1 MIKIED
7 YILLP
12 KEERQKH
19 LKLDQPCIERGGGT
33 GLVSQY
39 MKGAL
44 AHILDTSIPQTRKI
58 YINHAC
64 HNGLCSNPF
73 HVYWGTPRE
82 NWEDGVA
89 CGKIKSVRHNSILK
103 SHPEPFRIARDYKQF
118 TSVAMISPT
127 KLIDHLHDG
136 SDIIFEGAQGV
147 LLDEKYGEPQHNTWT
162 DCTYNNAVKI
172 LSEMPIR
179 VSEVVRVGVLRS
191 YFTRHGEGK
200 FDEDPSMNYPEPH
213 NSHPSFQGRFRIG
226 KFDSKKVKYALEC
239 LGGVDMVALNHL
251 DIHPEQ
257 AYKDQVLWAY
267 S

>member
-103 SHPEPFRIARDYKQF
+103 YG
-118 TSVAMISPT
+118 
-127 KLIDHLHDG
+127 L
-136 SDIIFEGAQGV
+136 
-147 LLDEKYGEPQHNTWT
+147 EKYEEIRRKQR
-162 DCTYNNAVKI
+162 I
-172 LSEMPIR
+172 LAAS
-179 VSEVVRVGVLRS
+179 
-191 YFTRHGEGK
+191 
-200 FDEDPSMNYPEPH
+200 
-213 NSHPSFQGRFRIG
+213 
-226 KFDSKKVKYALEC
+226 
-239 LGGVDMVALNHL
+239 LGGKALRGTSKTEEHKKN
-251 DIHPEQ
+251 ISE
-257 AYKDQVLWAY
+257 AISRRWKEVK